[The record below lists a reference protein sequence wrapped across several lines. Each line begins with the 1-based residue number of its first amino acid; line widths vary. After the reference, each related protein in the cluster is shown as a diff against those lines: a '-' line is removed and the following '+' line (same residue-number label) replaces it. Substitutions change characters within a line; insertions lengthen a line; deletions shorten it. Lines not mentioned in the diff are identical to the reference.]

1 MMENT
6 TYLIH
11 NATIVNEGDRFVA
24 SVLIENGIITQIS
37 DHIQA
42 TDSTTVI
49 DAEGSYLLPGVID
62 THVHFRDPGLTHK
75 ADFATESA
83 AAVVGGVTSVVD
95 MPNTKPQTTTRQ
107 LLDDKK
113 QIAAQK
119 SVVNYGFMLGA
130 TNDNIDELLAI
141 DKAEY
146 AAIKLFLGSSTG
158 NMLVNNDAVLD
169 RLFAETS
176 KLIVAHCEDEDTIV
190 ANTQR
195 YKDMYGDN
203 APAAVH
209 AMIRDVEAC
218 YRSSKKA
225 VELARKFNTRFH
237 LAHLS
242 TDKELELLSIGGV
255 EAKNITAEVSPNHL
269 WFSAEDY
276 ATLGNKIRCNPS
288 IKSAANRDALLQA
301 LKEGRID
308 TVATDHAPHL
318 IEEKERPYFQ
328 SVSGMP
334 SLQHSLLTML
344 ELSKQ
349 GKISLETMVEKMSHN
364 PATLFGIEG
373 RGFIRQGYYA
383 DMVLVNPN
391 ETTLVDKPSLL
402 YKCGWSP
409 MEGYVFANKIVKTF
423 VNGNLVYSDGVV
435 NGTSKGM
442 PLSFAN

>member
-1 MMENT
+1 
-6 TYLIH
+6 
-11 NATIVNEGDRFVA
+11 
-24 SVLIENGIITQIS
+24 
-37 DHIQA
+37 
-42 TDSTTVI
+42 VI

-113 QIAAQK
+113 QMAAQK

-169 RLFAETS
+169 RLFAEAS

-195 YKDMYGDN
+195 YKDMYGDD
-203 APAAVH
+203 APASVH

-242 TDKELELLSIGGV
+242 TAKELELLSIGGV

-269 WFSAEDY
+269 WFSADDY

-308 TVATDHAPHL
+308 MVATDHAPHL

-423 VNGNLVYSDGVV
+423 VNGNLVYSDGIV
-435 NGTSKGM
+435 NGTAKGM